1 MRSNMQH
8 SSVKQLRKG
17 EREREREREKEREKG
32 SMFLRLI
39 MEISLINH
47 QSIKNGTLL
56 KSMIDRV
63 KIDNQIAY
71 SITNDEP
78 YSLPL

>member
-1 MRSNMQH
+1 MQSNMQH
-8 SSVKQLRKG
+8 SSVKQLGKG
-17 EREREREREKEREKG
+17 EREKEKEKG

-56 KSMIDRV
+56 KSMIDRA
-63 KIDNQIAY
+63 KIDDQIAY

-78 YSLPL
+78 YSLPP